1 MFVLA
6 PLKKPPVALLWS
18 GQVVSAIGD
27 ELHRVALVWIAVGL
41 LGRNAAYI
49 TAVQA
54 AVIILFGLW
63 GGWLADRLDPARTM
77 IGADLARAAVAMIL
91 PVAVTVGTTQTW
103 QLYATGIGLSL
114 FGVMFN
120 PALQVSLAR
129 LVDTADALHALNGLM
144 DGTRRLARILGPGI
158 VGGLTLLIPLHHFF
172 TVNAV
177 TYVVSA
183 VTIFILGRR
192 LGVGG
197 AVGSVGGG
205 GAWIEARH
213 AVAWVARHRFLRF
226 YLAGLILTTAGWVA
240 VFYLC
245 LPLHLQETRGS
256 DVGAFGLIIAAY
268 GCANI
273 GVNLVLASWPGTRPG
288 VIMYL
293 GRIALGLGYI
303 GMALPWD
310 WSLVLISAAVA
321 GAGGPMGEL
330 MFLILLR
337 REVPPGM
344 VGKVYSVR
352 PIADSFG
359 TLLGM
364 LTAPWLLGYV
374 DNAELMI
381 GWGAIVLVLGAAGL
395 WIFGSWRFRDGE
407 TG

>member
-18 GQVVSAIGD
+18 GQVVSSIGD

-41 LGRNAAYI
+41 LGKNAAYI
-49 TAVQA
+49 TAAQA
-54 AVIILFGLW
+54 AVIILLGLW
-63 GGWLADRLDPARTM
+63 GGLLADRRDPVRTM
-77 IGADLARAAVAMIL
+77 IGADLARAGVALIL
-91 PVAVTVGTTQTW
+91 PIAVMVGDVEAW

-120 PALQVSLAR
+120 PALQVSLVR

-158 VGGLTLLIPLHHFF
+158 VGGLALLIPLHHFF

-177 TYVVSA
+177 TYLVSA
-183 VTIFILGRR
+183 LTIFILARH
-192 LGVGG
+192 LGVVVAAGQ
-197 AVGSVGGG
+197 GGG
-205 GAWIEARH
+205 SGAWLETRH

-256 DVGAFGLIIAAY
+256 DIGAFGLIIAAY

-273 GVNLVLASWPGTRPG
+273 GVNLVLASRPVVRPG
-288 VIMYL
+288 VVMYL
-293 GRIALGLGYI
+293 GRIALGLGYV

-310 WSLVLISAAVA
+310 WSLVLVSAAIA

-364 LTAPWLLGYV
+364 LTAPWLLDYFS
-374 DNAELMI
+374 NAELMI
-381 GWGAIVLVLGAAGL
+381 GWGAAVLVLGAIGL
-395 WIFGSWRFRDGE
+395 WMFAGWRFDDGRA
-407 TG
+407 G

>member
-54 AVIILFGLW
+54 AVVILLGLW
-63 GGWLADRLDPARTM
+63 GGWLADRLNPARTM
-77 IGADLARAAVAMIL
+77 IGADLARAGVAMIL
-91 PVAVTVGTTQTW
+91 PIAVTVGTTQTW
-103 QLYATGIGLSL
+103 QLYVTGIGLSL

-158 VGGLTLLIPLHHFF
+158 VGGLALLIPLHHFF

-183 VTIFILGRR
+183 ATIFILGRQ

-197 AVGSVGGG
+197 AIGSAGSG
-205 GAWIEARH
+205 GAWIETRH

-245 LPLHLQETRGS
+245 LPLHLQETRGG

-310 WSLVLISAAVA
+310 WSLVLLSAAVA

-364 LTAPWLLGYV
+364 LTAPWLLRYV

-381 GWGAIVLVLGAAGL
+381 GWGVAVVVLGAAGL
-395 WIFGSWRFRDGE
+395 WIFGGWRFRDGE